1 MENVQYQTK
10 PQYAGTQGTL
20 LVAKNDDRIHSL
32 DETEQPA
39 HINLDQ
45 PALIG
50 LTPPF
55 INQRF
60 TLRQGKTTIG
70 RRADNNIVLADGSVS
85 SLHAWI
91 IEDNGQYRV
100 MNILSTNGSFVNDAR
115 ITEAPLQDGD
125 RIRFGGVELQ
135 LHTGLANKKTAS
147 SGKNM
152 LLAFAAIGIVALV
165 ALGWVFMR

>member
-1 MENVQYQTK
+1 MEIAQYQVK
-10 PQYAGTQGTL
+10 PHCSGNQGTL
-20 LVAKNDDRIHSL
+20 LVAKNDDRIHAL
-32 DETEQPA
+32 DQTEQPT

-55 INQRF
+55 VNQRF
-60 TLRQGKTTIG
+60 ALRQGKTTIG
-70 RRADNNIVLADGSVS
+70 RREDNSIVLADGSVS

-100 MNILSTNGSFVNDAR
+100 MNILSTNGSYVNDAR

-135 LHTGLANKKTAS
+135 LHVGISAHKAMPPQKTR
-147 SGKNM
+147 
-152 LLAFAAIGIVALV
+152 LLALAALGVAAVV
-165 ALGWVFMR
+165 ALGWTFMH